1 MHIKPKQMKMPKVS
15 LVIIDTDIYN
25 LSFRALTESTTK
37 FDFDDVLIFSDNQDD
52 WPGFKIIPIPKIKS
66 FFQYNNLVINQLV
79 KHLKNDYFI
88 LIQYDGFIIDKSQF
102 SDEFFKYDYIGAPW
116 PWHKVNNI
124 GNGGFS
130 WRSKKLM
137 EAVSSLGYSEHN
149 GEPEDDFICRTNR
162 DVLEEKFKCRFAP
175 HAVASQFSI
184 EHGLPTSSTFGFH
197 GVWHLVR
204 IYKDDIDT
212 LLNNLPIRIL
222 KSNPHFNFIYQE
234 MKVYAPEK
242 VKTLVNLRK
251 KNYGFLNPKKYF
263 YFKRYY

>member
-1 MHIKPKQMKMPKVS
+1 MKFAKIS
-15 LVIIDTDIYN
+15 LVIIDTDVYK
-25 LSFRALTESTTK
+25 LAYKAVKESMAK
-37 FDFDDVLIFSDNQDD
+37 FDFDEVLIFSDNKDE
-52 WPGFKIIPIPKIKS
+52 WEGYPIIEIPKIKNID
-66 FFQYNNLVINQLV
+66 QYNNLVINKLI

-88 LIQYDGFIIDKSQF
+88 LIQYDGFIIDAKQF
-102 SDEFFKYDYIGAPW
+102 SNEFFKYDYIGAPW
-116 PWHKVNNI
+116 PWHKTNNI

-137 EAVSSLGYSEHN
+137 KAASSLGYSELDS
-149 GEPEDDFICRTNR
+149 EPEDDFICRTKR
-162 DVLEEKFKCRFAP
+162 AILEKTFQCRFASQII
-175 HAVASQFSI
+175 ASRFSI
-184 EHGLPTSSTFGFH
+184 EHGLPITPTFGFH

-212 LLNNLPIRIL
+212 LLINLPIRIL

-234 MKVYAPEK
+234 MKIYAPEK